1 MGDQNNIEAAK
12 FLIAR
17 LERLSVDS
25 YWAHRASGIRG
36 ALIRW
41 IEKKELIGVLEINLA
56 DEFAIKALIQKGY
69 SLLEK
74 AAREI
79 PDYK

>member
-1 MGDQNNIEAAK
+1 MGDQNYIEAAK
-12 FLIAR
+12 FLITR

-36 ALIRW
+36 ALIKW
-41 IEKKELIGVLEINLA
+41 IEIMEENRTVINDPAQNLA
-56 DEFAIKALIQKGY
+56 LKVLIQKGY
-69 SLLEK
+69 FLLEK